1 MPPKSRPKARPKT
14 TTKTRPKTT
23 RKKQS
28 KTKASKKRSTV
39 NVNWAEKLG
48 MTAPGAELR
57 KDLGPLISQNLKPVF
72 QVAPPV
78 GNRRDN
84 RPTLNESWEKAV
96 KKGLRVV
103 KQTKDYIEVRIPIEI
118 RSLIPDMPTRMRL
131 KYKELDIVTNKIDE
145 FNRSSFGN
153 PAPLQTPPGYVRK
166 VRKWVQYWYGPDPE
180 ADRHKVTVKQNKM
193 TNLQTFRQNR
203 SGRITDMVRPGRK
216 VQFQNM
222 RWSEYHGDGGYD
234 TEQEKRILRDGL
246 LLVVVTED
254 TIWIKNK
261 YFESGRG
268 IQVGLRLTGLGY
280 VIVEATIIS
289 KKQPRPEPRAPSTRP
304 RKRRRNV

>member
-1 MPPKSRPKARPKT
+1 M
-14 TTKTRPKTT
+14 
-23 RKKQS
+23 
-28 KTKASKKRSTV
+28 
-39 NVNWAEKLG
+39 
-48 MTAPGAELR
+48 
-57 KDLGPLISQNLKPVF
+57 ISQNLKPVF
-72 QVAPPV
+72 QVPPPV
-78 GNRRDN
+78 GNRRPD

-118 RSLIPDMPTRMRL
+118 RSLISNMPTRMRL
-131 KYKELDIVTNKIDE
+131 EDKELDTVTNKIDE
-145 FNRSSFGN
+145 FDRSSFGN
-153 PAPLQTPPGYVRK
+153 PAPLQTPPGYVRR
-166 VRKWVQYWYGPDPE
+166 VRRWEKTWYGTGGIFDWIGNRIDDVPE
-180 ADRHKVTVKQNKM
+180 RNKM

-216 VQFQNM
+216 VRFQNM
-222 RWSEYHGDGGYD
+222 YWSEYHGDGGYD

-254 TIWIKNK
+254 AIWVKNK

-268 IQVGLRLTGLGY
+268 IQVSLYLDRFGR
-280 VIVEATIIS
+280 VSVSATIIS
-289 KKQPRPEPRAPSTRP
+289 KKQLRPEPRAPSTRP